1 MTRTRPSDS
10 RRERRRLH
18 SLTESVRAFFLTDP
32 PSPPFPFSSSV
43 YTFSPQPPPVRGPP
57 APSLFNYSSAA
68 PAHLKTNLPLLS
80 PFYFPLIHSSL
91 LGVFQTLPTTTYEL
105 EIVAKDMA
113 GSEVGL
119 TGTATATITIA
130 DKNDHA
136 PEFTHPLVRGR
147 MKNPP

>member
-1 MTRTRPSDS
+1 M
-10 RRERRRLH
+10 
-18 SLTESVRAFFLTDP
+18 TDP
-32 PSPPFPFSSSV
+32 PLSTLSLLVFCVHILSTASSCQRFSCSESFPLFLRGSC
-43 YTFSPQPPPVRGPP
+43 SPQNK
-57 APSLFNYSSAA
+57 FAA
-68 PAHLKTNLPLLS
+68 FITI
-80 PFYFPLIHSSL
+80 YFPLIHSSL
-91 LGVFQTLPTTTYEL
+91 FGVFQTLPTTTYEL